1 MSRHDGLISFIV
13 SVDLLWLYF
22 FEPLF
27 RKLFSNFYIF
37 IPAFLNASV
46 SVFAVLEAV
55 TISSGNTRVEKPL
68 SLMQIWL

>member
-22 FEPLF
+22 FEPSF
-27 RKLFSNFYIF
+27 RKLFSNFYTF

-46 SVFAVLEAV
+46 VFAVLEAV
-55 TISSGNTRVEKPL
+55 AISSGNT
-68 SLMQIWL
+68 